1 MFNSKAHANL
11 IFSALCAASL
21 LSFPLIPEAKADE
34 LITRSE
40 RCDRLRQQLQTALS
54 GHVETGQAR
63 QASALQKKGNK
74 FCASKRQA
82 QGLRTYA
89 KALKLLGLKPDI
101 AEPGEQEGA
110 TPK

>member
-1 MFNSKAHANL
+1 MCNSKAGANL

-21 LSFPLIPEAKADE
+21 MSLPLMAEAKADE

-40 RCDRLRQQLQTALS
+40 RCDRLRQQVQTALS
-54 GHVETGQAR
+54 GHVDTGQAR
-63 QASALQKKGNK
+63 QAAALQKKGNK

-89 KALKLLGLKPDI
+89 KALKLLGVKPDM
-101 AEPGEQEGA
+101 AEPGEQ
-110 TPK
+110 